1 MIGEVLPAFGS
12 ADTVT
17 ASRSRAAA
25 TSASMVERA

>member
-17 ASRSRAAA
+17 ASRSLAAA
-25 TSASMVERA
+25 VSASVVERA